1 MSVSRTLCSRAFR
14 PQLSPRYR
22 LLRRSESTT
31 TKAAPSTLEQAVPV
45 PPKSF
50 FRRHRRTAWITG
62 ALLSGG
68 ALGSFI
74 FHSIAPPAMPEPGS
88 REDGILMDDLN
99 RRIDDEFK
107 VKVLRG
113 KCLGVS
119 KQLRGVEGGWVEVV
133 PRPEETGS
141 PDAGEKKGL
150 LASLEGAKGLG
161 VERLFWERDEHML
174 VAVVWFGG
182 SLSGWPG
189 VTHGGVIATELAEKF
204 ALVESL
210 ASTHASVSA
219 AAIPQRLPGTG
230 SHAQMPFPAET
241 LDEPAQL
248 SLNYVKPT
256 YANGFYVVRISPSAP
271 IEEDPKHIVPSE
283 PLGGH
288 EYEATI
294 ETMDARICVK
304 AKAKFAPS
312 TKLQRTEAQVKDTA
326 SASYES
332 FKEWMWPSRQRAST

>member
-1 MSVSRTLCSRAFR
+1 MSATRTLQQRMFR
-14 PQLSPRYR
+14 SQLSLRYQ

-31 TKAAPSTLEQAVPV
+31 TKAQSTLGQPSTA
-45 PPKSF
+45 PKSF
-50 FRRHRRTAWITG
+50 FRRHRRAAWITG
-62 ALLSGG
+62 AALTGGLLGT
-68 ALGSFI
+68 FV

-88 REDGILMDDLN
+88 REDEILMADLN
-99 RRIDDEFK
+99 RSIDDEFK

-119 KQLRGVEGGWVEVV
+119 KQLRGAQGGWVEIV
-133 PRPEETGS
+133 PRPAETGS
-141 PDAGEKKGL
+141 PDAAEKKGL
-150 LASLEGAKGLG
+150 LTSLEGAKGLG
-161 VERLFWERDEHML
+161 VERVFWERGEHML

-210 ASTHASVSA
+210 ASTPAAVSA

-230 SHAQMPFPAET
+230 SHAQMAFSADPLE
-241 LDEPAQL
+241 EPAQL
-248 SLNYVKPT
+248 SLSYIKPT

-283 PLGGH
+283 PFGGH

-294 ETMDARICVK
+294 ETMDARVCVK

-312 TKLQRTEAQVKDTA
+312 TKLQRAEAQVRDTA

-332 FKEWMWPSRQRAST
+332 FREWMWPSRQKAST

>member
-1 MSVSRTLCSRAFR
+1 
-14 PQLSPRYR
+14 
-22 LLRRSESTT
+22 
-31 TKAAPSTLEQAVPV
+31 
-45 PPKSF
+45 
-50 FRRHRRTAWITG
+50 
-62 ALLSGG
+62 LSGG

-74 FHSIAPPAMPEPGS
+74 FHSIAPPPMPEPGS
-88 REDGILMDDLN
+88 HEDGVLMADLN

-119 KQLRGVEGGWVEVV
+119 KQLRGVEGGWVEII
-133 PRPEETGS
+133 PRPTEVGS
-141 PDAGEKKGL
+141 PEAGEKKGL
-150 LASLEGAKGLG
+150 LNALEGAKGLG
-161 VERLFWERDEHML
+161 VERLFWDRGEQML

-204 ALVESL
+204 ALAESL
-210 ASTHASVSA
+210 ASTPAAVTA

-230 SHAQMPFPAET
+230 NHAQMAFPADL

-248 SLNYVKPT
+248 SLSYVKPT
-256 YANGFYVVRISPSAP
+256 YANGFYVVRISPSVP

-283 PLGGH
+283 PMGGH

-312 TKLQRTEAQVKDTA
+312 TNLQRAEAHVKDTA
-326 SASYES
+326 SASYEG
-332 FKEWMWPSRQRAST
+332 FKEWMWPSRQKASI

>member
-1 MSVSRTLCSRAFR
+1 
-14 PQLSPRYR
+14 
-22 LLRRSESTT
+22 
-31 TKAAPSTLEQAVPV
+31 
-45 PPKSF
+45 
-50 FRRHRRTAWITG
+50 
-62 ALLSGG
+62 
-68 ALGSFI
+68 
-74 FHSIAPPAMPEPGS
+74 MPEPGS
-88 REDGILMDDLN
+88 HEDGVLMADLN

-119 KQLRGVEGGWVEVV
+119 KQLRGVEGGWVEII
-133 PRPEETGS
+133 PRPTETGS
-141 PDAGEKKGL
+141 PEAGEKKGL
-150 LASLEGAKGLG
+150 LNALEGAKGLG
-161 VERLFWERDEHML
+161 VERLFWDRGEQML

-204 ALVESL
+204 ALAESL
-210 ASTHASVSA
+210 ASIPAAVTA

-230 SHAQMPFPAET
+230 NHAQMAFPADI

-248 SLNYVKPT
+248 SLSYVKPT

-283 PLGGH
+283 PMGGH

-312 TKLQRTEAQVKDTA
+312 TNLQRAEAHVKDTA
-326 SASYES
+326 SASYEG
-332 FKEWMWPSRQRAST
+332 FKEWMWPSRQKASI